1 MTLISVLLT
10 RTPGT
15 RHGGTDGHDWSEH
28 CVHSLPS
35 LRSSVS
41 PWPSPS
47 SMSASITS
55 YWVSSDTHLVVSS
68 LFSCS
73 PPVVVVIDAKSRA
86 QPTARMLVTDKESV
100 GNALG
105 GETCLTSGCV
115 RAAADF
121 LRNMDTS
128 VDPCNDFYR
137 FSCGSWVDSQVIPD
151 DRTSVSIFS
160 LLQDDLNNKLRGGI
174 HHL

>member
-1 MTLISVLLT
+1 MFL
-10 RTPGT
+10 
-15 RHGGTDGHDWSEH
+15 
-28 CVHSLPS
+28 
-35 LRSSVS
+35 
-41 PWPSPS
+41 
-47 SMSASITS
+47 A
-55 YWVSSDTHLVVSS
+55 LVDV
-68 LFSCS
+68 
-73 PPVVVVIDAKSRA
+73 DAKSRL
-86 QPTARMLVTDKESV
+86 QPTARMLVTDKESI

-160 LLQDDLNNKLRGGI
+160 LLQDDLNNKLRG
-174 HHL
+174 